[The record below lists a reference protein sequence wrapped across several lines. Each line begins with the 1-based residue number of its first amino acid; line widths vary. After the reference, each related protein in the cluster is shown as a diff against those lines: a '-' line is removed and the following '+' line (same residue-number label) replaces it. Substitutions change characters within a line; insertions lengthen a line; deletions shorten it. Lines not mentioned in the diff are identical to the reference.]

1 MTTEAP
7 KRRKKPP
14 GLQKALG
21 LLGLPESADP
31 VMARRAFRRLAF
43 ECHPDL
49 HGGDEA
55 KTHRFRNLLE
65 AYRTVCSTLAPP
77 PGHPRT
83 SPHAPS
89 RGRDL
94 HFRLRLDFL
103 QAALGGE
110 VCLRYAREAAC
121 PACGGIPENE
131 GCAECGGAGRAR
143 KETLLRVR
151 VPAGVEDGEVL
162 RQRGEGD
169 EGRSGGGPGDLHLL
183 VSARGHPALKRR
195 GLDIYSEVRLPN
207 IRLREGGPVRVFTVR
222 GPERILIPPRS
233 RPGKMYQLKGCGIE
247 RMAGGYSES
256 GDHFVRLAAMESGPL
271 TQSAPLPGAAG
282 RTACEAER
290 SASDPLTQPAGGR

>member
-7 KRRKKPP
+7 KRRK
-14 GLQKALG
+14 KALG
-21 LLGLPESADP
+21 LLGLPESAGP
-31 VMARRAFRRLAF
+31 AMARRAFRRLAF

-65 AYRTVCSTLAPP
+65 AYRTVCATHAPP
-77 PGHPRT
+77 PGQTRT
-83 SPHAPS
+83 SPPAPS

-121 PACGGIPENE
+121 PACGGEE
-131 GCAECGGAGRAR
+131 KERCAGCGGAGRAQ

-195 GLDIYSEVRLPN
+195 GLDIYSEVRLPDH
-207 IRLREGGPVRVFTVR
+207 RLREGGPVRVFTVR

-233 RPGKMYQLKGCGIE
+233 WPGKMYQLKGCGIE

-256 GDHFVRLAAMESGPL
+256 GDHFVRLAAMENAPPPPAAKPSASGPL
-271 TQSAPLPGAAG
+271 TQS
-282 RTACEAER
+282 E
-290 SASDPLTQPAGGR
+290 PLTRPAGGR

>member
-1 MTTEAP
+1 MTTKAP
-7 KRRKKPP
+7 MSRK
-14 GLQKALG
+14 KALG
-21 LLGLPESADP
+21 LLGLPESAGP
-31 VMARRAFRRLAF
+31 AMARRAFRRLAF

-55 KTHRFRNLLE
+55 KTHRFRKLLE
-65 AYRTVCSTLAPP
+65 AYRTVCATHAPP
-77 PGHPRT
+77 PGQTRT
-83 SPHAPS
+83 SPPAPS

-121 PACGGIPENE
+121 PACGGEE
-131 GCAECGGAGRAR
+131 KERCAGCGGAGRAQ

-195 GLDIYSEVRLPN
+195 GLDIYSEVRLPDH
-207 IRLREGGPVRVFTVR
+207 RLREGGPVRVFTVR

-247 RMAGGYSES
+247 RTSGGYSER
-256 GDHFVRLAAMESGPL
+256 GDHFVRLAAMESGAL
-271 TQSAPLPGAAG
+271 TQSAPSRAAAKP
-282 RTACEAER
+282 TAGGPITR
-290 SASDPLTQPAGGR
+290 PAGVR